1 MKKVR
6 ATAISTIFFV
16 VFIISLTSCGSL
28 KDKSEV
34 SESPS
39 STISKTNETTSTDS
53 STDHVTVMPTKPS
66 TSTSGDN
73 IKATDYN
80 QYLKKIWVVKSWNGA
95 AYDYFSFFIS
105 KIENGV
111 IEGKLSTGSIAYP
124 DFYSYS
130 LEPSKYLGDLL
141 GTINNAVAE
150 CRFSDKVGNKGNL
163 TLVFKEN
170 DEIDAKIKYTDKGE
184 AYKDL
189 SLDGNYLFRPYKLAD
204 IKDFIPSKEHSF
216 AIDLNSWGSVKFV
229 SGEVNHGD
237 KVYPAAYLINE
248 HEDILYKFQAP
259 FQTGFKIIEASIKDI
274 NNDGLKDVKIT
285 IGFIDD
291 PNAEHIEWVF
301 YQMSNGLFYDSKL
314 NVN

>member
-1 MKKVR
+1 MLMKKVSI
-6 ATAISTIFFV
+6 TAISII
-16 VFIISLTSCGSL
+16 FIIILIIGLIGCGSII
-28 KDKSEV
+28 KSEV

-53 STDHVTVMPTKPS
+53 STAHVAVMPTKPS
-66 TSTSGDN
+66 N

-80 QYLKKIWVVKSWNGA
+80 QYLRKIWVVKSWNGG

-111 IEGKLSTGSIAYP
+111 IEGKLSIGSIAYP

-130 LEPSKYLGDLL
+130 LEPSKYLGDLS
-141 GTINNAVAE
+141 GTVNNDVAD
-150 CRFSDKVGNKGNL
+150 CRFRDKVGNKGNL
-163 TLVFKEN
+163 TLVFQEN
-170 DEIDAKIKYTDKGE
+170 DEINVKMKYTDKGE

-204 IKDFIPSKEHSF
+204 IKYFIPDKEHSF
-216 AIDLNSWGSVKFV
+216 SIVLNSWGSVKFI
-229 SGEVNHGD
+229 SGEVDHGN

-259 FQTGFKIIEASIKDI
+259 FQTGFKTIEASSKDI

-285 IGFIDD
+285 IGFVDD
-291 PNAEHIEWVF
+291 PNIERIEWIF
-301 YQMSNGLFYDSKL
+301 YQMSNGFFYDSKL
-314 NVN
+314 NPN